1 MTTYKHVRVV
11 AALTAMSVS
20 ACASGADAHQARAST
35 TDNAD
40 APVALV
46 TTAAITQAAPP
57 AGAVR
62 FLVAPSG
69 NAARFRVREQLLGHD
84 LPNDAVGETQQITGA
99 ITVDSKG
106 ALVPGQSLF
115 VVQVTSLKSDSD
127 RRDGFVQHRLL
138 ETDKYPTV
146 ELVPIAIRGLVTVP
160 SATSAVGPVTVDVV
174 GNLTVRGVTHLT
186 TWRVTARQA
195 NGQVT
200 GSASTKFTFTDFA
213 INPPKVPVLLSVAD
227 TIALEYD
234 FTLTRDTLTS
244 PH

>member
-1 MTTYKHVRVV
+1 MTTNKHVRVA
-11 AALTAMSVS
+11 AALAAMSVS
-20 ACASGADAHQARAST
+20 ACASGADAHQARKST
-35 TDNAD
+35 TGNAD

-46 TTAAITQAAPP
+46 ATAMAPLP

-106 ALVPGQSLF
+106 ALVAGQSLF

-127 RRDGFVQHRLL
+127 RRDGYVQHRLL

-146 ELVPIAIRGLVTVP
+146 ELVPTAIRGLVTVP
-160 SATSAVGPVTVDVV
+160 SAASAVGPVTVDVV
-174 GNLTVRGVTHLT
+174 GNLTVRGVTHPT

-244 PH
+244 PY